1 MILFVQRTVVDS
13 RYTLVEP
20 LGSGGMAE
28 VYLAHDEVLDR
39 AVALKILRG
48 QYADDEEFVERFRR
62 EAQSAAGLSHP
73 NIVSIY
79 DRGRSEDGAYYIA
92 MEYVPRGTLKD
103 RISRDGALEPGMA
116 AGVALQIADA
126 LQTAHESGVIHRD
139 IKPQNVLITKTG
151 DIKVTDFGIA
161 RATSSPLTATS
172 AVLGTA
178 GYMSPE
184 QAMGEPV
191 GQGSDLYSLGVVLY
205 EMLTGTLPYDAETSI
220 GIAMKHVN
228 GHLVPPRELNP
239 EVPEG
244 INAVTTKLLAKSP
257 EERYADADELIEDL
271 ERVLEG
277 FEPAAAKT
285 TRVTTRS
292 TPAAGTAQTQTMGGP
307 KRLRRQGRPWIL
319 SLLLLILLLGGLAYA
334 RLTLGP
340 PRTVPDLQNAA
351 SIREAEQIAAQAG
364 DFEVVEGA
372 RQDSEEPEGAIISQ
386 TPAAGESLR
395 EGSRIYVIVSGRQVA
410 EVPDVG
416 NRTSKEATQTLEE
429 AGFEVEEEPEE
440 SSESYQG
447 YVIDQD
453 PRGGRTAEVGTTVTI
468 TVGVG
473 PETVEVAD
481 LSLGRQ
487 TRESS
492 SRVPVG
498 QVVSQNPSAGS
509 NARSGSSVDI
519 TVSSGPNQLPV
530 PDVVGYS
537 VSDAVAGIWNA
548 GFGYTV
554 ETIES
559 TESAGTVLSTDP
571 AGGTLLDP
579 YSRTVTITQSSG
591 PAAAPPPPPPS
602 PPPAADKSGDGK
614 SKSEGKGKKDS

>member
-126 LQTAHESGVIHRD
+126 LQAAHESGVIHRD

-205 EMLTGTLPYDAETSI
+205 EMLTGDIPFRAESP
-220 GIAMKHVN
+220 IAQAMMHVN
-228 GHLVPPRELNP
+228 ERPRSPREVNP
-239 EVPEG
+239 EVPEPLD
-244 INAVTTKLLAKSP
+244 ALTLKLLAKDP
-257 EERYADADELIEDL
+257 EDRYPSATALANDL
-271 ERVLEG
+271 ERIRTGRYPIAVD
-277 FEPAAAKT
+277 AKT
-285 TRVTTRS
+285 TAEMAAPLPPL
-292 TPAAGTAQTQTMGGP
+292 PAAPEGRTAKTAVRPPVAPIPETPGRGRRRSGP
-307 KRLRRQGRPWIL
+307 RAALIA
-319 SLLLLILLLGGLAYA
+319 LLFGLVLLGGLLYA
-334 RLTLGP
+334 SGLFEGFDPTRLGDLDDQFGAEDAGTSSVE
-340 PRTVPDLQNAA
+340 VPDLHW
-351 SIREAEQIAAQAG
+351 SVTAETDLADAG
-364 DFEVVEGA
+364 LVLGQSLSTPSDTVPANVVVYSDPAEG
-372 RQDSEEPEGAIISQ
+372 
-386 TPAAGESLR
+386 T
-395 EGSRIYVIVSGRQVA
+395 
-410 EVPDVG
+410 
-416 NRTSKEATQTLEE
+416 
-429 AGFEVEEEPEE
+429 EVEE
-440 SSESYQG
+440 
-447 YVIDQD
+447 
-453 PRGGRTAEVGTTVTI
+453 
-468 TVGVG
+468 
-473 PETVEVAD
+473 
-481 LSLGRQ
+481 
-487 TRESS
+487 
-492 SRVPVG
+492 
-498 QVVSQNPSAGS
+498 
-509 NARSGSSVDI
+509 GSSVDI
-519 TVSSGPNQLPV
+519 YVS
-530 PDVVGYS
+530 
-537 VSDAVAGIWNA
+537 
-548 GFGYTV
+548 T
-554 ETIES
+554 
-559 TESAGTVLSTDP
+559 
-571 AGGTLLDP
+571 
-579 YSRTVTITQSSG
+579 G
-591 PAAAPPPPPPS
+591 PATAPAFAPRPAVQQPAVQAPDPEEAAE
-602 PPPAADKSGDGK
+602 AKEEAREERQEAREEARERDK
-614 SKSEGKGKKDS
+614 GKGKGKNK

>member
-126 LQTAHESGVIHRD
+126 LQAAHESGVIHRD

-205 EMLTGTLPYDAETSI
+205 EMLTGDIPFRAESP
-220 GIAMKHVN
+220 IAQAMMHVN
-228 GHLVPPRELNP
+228 ERPRSPREVNP
-239 EVPEG
+239 EVPEPLD
-244 INAVTTKLLAKSP
+244 ALTLKLLAKDP
-257 EERYADADELIEDL
+257 EDRYPSATALANDL
-271 ERVLEG
+271 ERIRTGRYPIAVD
-277 FEPAAAKT
+277 AKT
-285 TRVTTRS
+285 TAEMAAPLPPL
-292 TPAAGTAQTQTMGGP
+292 PAAPEGRTAKTAVRPPVAPIPETPRRGRRRSGP
-307 KRLRRQGRPWIL
+307 RAALIA
-319 SLLLLILLLGGLAYA
+319 LLFGLVLLGGLLYA
-334 RLTLGP
+334 SGFFEGFDPTRLGDPEDQFGAEDAGTSSVE
-340 PRTVPDLQNAA
+340 VPDLHW
-351 SIREAEQIAAQAG
+351 SVTAETDLADAG
-364 DFEVVEGA
+364 LVLGQSLSTPSDTVPANVVVYSGPAEG
-372 RQDSEEPEGAIISQ
+372 
-386 TPAAGESLR
+386 T
-395 EGSRIYVIVSGRQVA
+395 
-410 EVPDVG
+410 
-416 NRTSKEATQTLEE
+416 
-429 AGFEVEEEPEE
+429 EVEE
-440 SSESYQG
+440 
-447 YVIDQD
+447 
-453 PRGGRTAEVGTTVTI
+453 
-468 TVGVG
+468 
-473 PETVEVAD
+473 
-481 LSLGRQ
+481 
-487 TRESS
+487 
-492 SRVPVG
+492 
-498 QVVSQNPSAGS
+498 
-509 NARSGSSVDI
+509 GSSVDI
-519 TVSSGPNQLPV
+519 YVS
-530 PDVVGYS
+530 
-537 VSDAVAGIWNA
+537 
-548 GFGYTV
+548 T
-554 ETIES
+554 
-559 TESAGTVLSTDP
+559 
-571 AGGTLLDP
+571 
-579 YSRTVTITQSSG
+579 G
-591 PAAAPPPPPPS
+591 PAT
-602 PPPAADKSGDGK
+602 PPAFVPRPVVQQPAVQASDPEEAAEAKEEAREERQEAREEARERDK
-614 SKSEGKGKKDS
+614 GKGKNK